1 MEYGLTKRGRA
12 ADVKPTP
19 AGKVLEYMKDGHGI
33 INPEEANYELQLSNS
48 KQILDE
54 LVKAGY
60 VWKEETSG
68 RGLL

>member
-1 MEYGLTKRGRA
+1 MEYGLTNEGRR

-19 AGKVLEYMKDGHGI
+19 AGKVLEFMKEGHGI
-33 INPEEANYELQLSNS
+33 VNPEKVNYELQLSNS

-60 VWKEETSG
+60 VWKEETSR